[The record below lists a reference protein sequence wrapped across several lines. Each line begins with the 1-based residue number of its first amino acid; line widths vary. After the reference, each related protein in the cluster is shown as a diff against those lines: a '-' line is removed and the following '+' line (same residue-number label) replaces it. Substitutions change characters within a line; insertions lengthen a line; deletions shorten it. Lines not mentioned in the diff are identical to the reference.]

1 MLIGTLGFFCTR
13 LREALRGNSTEK
25 VGRVNKR
32 DNRERKTRSYKIF
45 PGAECNKKAEV
56 FGGEEEVQ

>member
-13 LREALRGNSTEK
+13 LKEALRGNSTEK

-45 PGAECNKKAEV
+45 SGAECNKKAEV
-56 FGGEEEVQ
+56 F